1 MANAT
6 IQARTLKGFRDIPPP
21 AMRRRNAIVALAQK
35 TLELHAFQPIATP
48 VLEYTEILLG
58 KGAGETEKQVYR
70 FLDAGQRDV
79 AMRYDLTVPLARYA
93 SQHRSE
99 MTFPFKAYQI
109 GLVWRGENAQRGRYR
124 EFMQCDFDILGTDSS
139 VADAEIL
146 AVAAKLVRSFFGEEF
161 ALHVNSRGL
170 LRRFLEQ
177 VAPEA
182 DLVVVLRSL
191 DKLRKIGEEKVV
203 AEMREFTAV
212 TEEQA
217 KALLAMAALH
227 GTPDRVRV
235 GLEQLVSGAG
245 EWDEFKRL
253 ESTVRMA
260 YATGVA
266 QHQIHMDLSIA
277 RGLDYY
283 TGLVFETFA
292 TKTPEVGSIC
302 SGGRYNNLTGLYGEQ
317 TPGVGGSVGVDRLMS
332 LLEPEVVA
340 PAQVVLLNLGA
351 PEHLFRIASALRE
364 RGVSC
369 EVFPE
374 ERKLK
379 QQLKFADQVGA
390 KFAVLAGSS
399 EPERG
404 VCQVKNLSTGQGV
417 DVPLTD
423 VAMHL
428 ADQLSSAS

>member
-6 IQARTLKGFRDIPPP
+6 IQARTLKGFRDITPP
-21 AMRRRNAIVALAQK
+21 AMRRRNSIVALAQK

-58 KGAGETEKQVYR
+58 KGGGETEKQVYR
-70 FLDAGQRDV
+70 FQDGGERDV

-93 SQHRSE
+93 CQHRTE

-124 EFMQCDFDILGTDSS
+124 EFMQCDFDILGTDSA

-146 AVAAKLVRSFFGEEF
+146 AVAAKLVRSFFGDEF

-191 DKLRKIGEEKVV
+191 DKLRKIGEEKVI
-203 AEMREFTAV
+203 AEMREGTTV

-217 KALLAMAALH
+217 KSLLAMAALH
-227 GTPDRVRV
+227 GSPDTVRA
-235 GLEQLVSGAG
+235 GLETLVPGAG
-245 EWDEFKRL
+245 EWPEFERL
-253 ESTVRMA
+253 RSTVDMA
-260 YATGVA
+260 YASGVSEA
-266 QHQIHMDLSIA
+266 QIYMDFSIA

-283 TGLVFETFA
+283 TGLVFETFT

-332 LLEPEVVA
+332 LLEPEVVP
-340 PAQVVLLNLGA
+340 PAEVVILNLGA
-351 PEHLFRIASALRE
+351 AAELFRIASSLRA
-364 RGVSC
+364 RNVSC
-369 EVFPE
+369 EIFPE

-379 QQLKFADQVGA
+379 AQLKFADQVGA
-390 KFAVLAGSS
+390 KFAVIAGSS
-399 EPERG
+399 ELERG
-404 VCQVKNLSTGQGV
+404 VCQIKNLSDGQGT
-417 DVPLTD
+417 DVPLSQC
-423 VAMHL
+423 AEHIAAL
-428 ADQLSSAS
+428 LGK

>member
-1 MANAT
+1 MAQAT
-6 IQARTLKGFRDIPPP
+6 IQARTLKGFRDITPP

-70 FLDAGQRDV
+70 FQDAGERDV

-93 SQHRSE
+93 SQHRAE
-99 MTFPFKAYQI
+99 MAFPFKAYQI

-124 EFMQCDFDILGTDSS
+124 EFMQCDFDILGSDSA

-170 LRRFLEQ
+170 LRRFLAQ

-191 DKLRKIGEEKVV
+191 DKLRKIGEEKVI
-203 AEMREFTAV
+203 AEMREFTTV

-217 KALLAMAALH
+217 KALLAMAALS
-227 GTPDRVRV
+227 GSPDQVRA
-235 GLEQLVSGAG
+235 GLEQLVAGAG
-245 EWDEFKRL
+245 EWEEFARL
-253 ESTVRMA
+253 QSTVKMA
-260 YATGVA
+260 YASGVA
-266 QHQIHMDLSIA
+266 EHQIHMDLSIA

-302 SGGRYNNLTGLYGEQ
+302 SGGRYNNLTGLYGEE

-332 LLEPEVVA
+332 LLEPEVVP

-351 PEHLFRIASALRE
+351 PEQLFRLSSALRN

-379 QQLKFADQVGA
+379 AQLKFADQVGA
-390 KFAVLAGSS
+390 KFVVIAGSS
-399 EPERG
+399 ELERG
-404 VCQVKNLSTGQGV
+404 VCQVKTMATAESKE
-417 DVPLTD
+417 VPLAECAEYIAAL
-423 VAMHL
+423 VG
-428 ADQLSSAS
+428 

>member
-6 IQARTLKGFRDIPPP
+6 IQARTLKGFRDITPS

-70 FLDAGQRDV
+70 FQDAGERDV

-93 SQHRSE
+93 SQHRAE
-99 MTFPFKAYQI
+99 MLFPFKAYQI

-124 EFMQCDFDILGTDSS
+124 EFMQCDFDILGADSAI
-139 VADAEIL
+139 ADAEIL

-170 LRRFLEQ
+170 LRRFLEA

-191 DKLRKIGEEKVV
+191 DKLRKVGEEKVI
-203 AEMREFTAV
+203 AEMREGSTV
-212 TEEQA
+212 TEGQA
-217 KALLAMAALH
+217 KALLAMAALQ
-227 GTPDRVRV
+227 GDPDEVRA
-235 GLEQLVSGAG
+235 GLEKLVSGAG
-245 EWDEFKRL
+245 EWPEFERL
-253 ESTVRMA
+253 RSTVAMA
-260 YATGVA
+260 CASGVA
-266 QHQIHMDLSIA
+266 THQIRMDLSIA

-302 SGGRYNNLTGLYGEQ
+302 SGGRYNNLTGLYGEE

-332 LLEPEVVA
+332 LLEPEVVPA
-340 PAQVVLLNLGA
+340 AQVVVLNLGA
-351 PEHLFRIASALRE
+351 PEQLFRLSSALRE
-364 RGVSC
+364 RGISC

-374 ERKLK
+374 EKKLK
-379 QQLKFADQVGA
+379 QQFKFADQMGA
-390 KFAVLAGSS
+390 KFAVIAGST
-399 EPERG
+399 ELERG
-404 VCQVKNLSTGQGV
+404 VCQVKNLSTGESV
-417 DVPLTD
+417 E
-423 VAMHL
+423 VALDECAIHIGGL
-428 ADQLSSAS
+428 LG

>member
-70 FLDAGQRDV
+70 FQDAGERDV

-93 SQHRSE
+93 SQHRGE

-124 EFMQCDFDILGTDSS
+124 EFMQCDFDILGTDSP

-170 LRRFLEQ
+170 LRRFLTQ

-191 DKLRKIGEEKVV
+191 DKLRKIGEEKVI
-203 AEMREFTAV
+203 AEMREFTTV
-212 TEEQA
+212 TEDQA
-217 KALLAMAALH
+217 KALLAMAALS
-227 GTPDRVRV
+227 GTPDHVRA

-245 EWDEFKRL
+245 EWEEFTRL
-253 ESTVRMA
+253 QSTVKMA

-266 QHQIHMDLSIA
+266 EHQIHMDLSIA

-292 TKTPEVGSIC
+292 TQTPEVGSIC
-302 SGGRYNNLTGLYGEQ
+302 SGGRYNNLTGLYGEE

-332 LLEPEVVA
+332 LLEPEVVP
-340 PAQVVLLNLGA
+340 PAQVVLLNLGS
-351 PEHLFRIASALRE
+351 PEHLFRIASALRD

-379 QQLKFADQVGA
+379 QQFKFADQVGA
-390 KFAVLAGSS
+390 KFAVILGST
-399 EPERG
+399 ELEKG
-404 VCQVKNLSTGQGV
+404 VCQVKNLTSGESQE
-417 DVPLTD
+417 
-423 VAMHL
+423 VAL
-428 ADQLSSAS
+428 AGAAAHIAGLLG